1 MNVRFVGRP
10 VFFKVS
16 IIFVA
21 LHILFILILGNIT
34 AFAPDESGYAEIFS
48 RLYSSDFSFEGQG
61 GWSSGNVLFL
71 RLLYLP
77 AKIFSILGC
86 SNLISV
92 RLLSL
97 ICAYLAFYLLVKQI
111 NEPILLRLHSS
122 WWLVIAFLTPS
133 IFVWTSLG
141 LRESFI
147 LLWLVAI
154 FNYAARVL
162 KSPSWRNFV
171 FLTLSSSALCLTKD
185 YLYMFIVISFI
196 SSFFLI
202 WIFTRKFNGSY
213 FKAIAFILLPLLFF
227 PSISVGFIKSGQSLI
242 LSRMA
247 SSTDIEL
254 GTGTGT
260 GTETET
266 ASGTVLVAVRGQT
279 LHALVS
285 QLESNDFLLW
295 LTSRTG
301 IQELLEAKAKASYLP
316 ANSKELTKN
325 VDQLRA
331 EPASLRYPLTIFE
344 SSAKF
349 LFMPI
354 PFLDNGSFF
363 LNLQSY
369 ESPVWYL
376 FYILLLFII
385 FGLLRGTVR
394 RDFITI
400 VACIFSILFIIE
412 SSLIEVNVGT
422 SIRHRSVLMIGI
434 LVAIVNQ
441 RRIKAGSHVK

>member
-1 MNVRFVGRP
+1 
-10 VFFKVS
+10 
-16 IIFVA
+16 
-21 LHILFILILGNIT
+21 
-34 AFAPDESGYAEIFS
+34 
-48 RLYSSDFSFEGQG
+48 
-61 GWSSGNVLFL
+61 
-71 RLLYLP
+71 
-77 AKIFSILGC
+77 
-86 SNLISV
+86 
-92 RLLSL
+92 
-97 ICAYLAFYLLVKQI
+97 LLVKQI
-111 NEPILLRLHSS
+111 NEPILLRLHST
-122 WWLVIAFLTPS
+122 WWLVIAYLTPS

-154 FNYAARVL
+154 FNYAARAL

-242 LSRMA
+242 LSKMA

-260 GTETET
+260 GTETETGTETGTETETETGTGTGT

-331 EPASLRYPLTIFE
+331 EPASLRHPLTIFE

-376 FYILLLFII
+376 FYILLLFIL

-412 SSLIEVNVGT
+412 SSLVEVNVGT

-434 LVAIVNQ
+434 MVAIVNQ